1 MRRNISV
8 RVLSAKDTESKQQNQ
23 KLNIRYLK
31 EPPTLQSRVITII
44 IDNELS
50 LTIELKD
57 DTKYDSSEAT
67 GLATYSNSEATVLS
81 YISIFEILWIESEL
95 PTK

>member
-1 MRRNISV
+1 
-8 RVLSAKDTESKQQNQ
+8 LQ
-23 KLNIRYLK
+23 KGK
-31 EPPTLQSRVITII
+31 V
-44 IDNELS
+44 S

-57 DTKYDSSEAT
+57 DTKCDSSEAT
-67 GLATYSNSEATVLS
+67 GLATYSNSETTVLS

>member
-1 MRRNISV
+1 M
-8 RVLSAKDTESKQQNQ
+8 
-23 KLNIRYLK
+23 NIRYLK

-95 PTK
+95 PTE